1 VIISRDVTFDEMA
14 IITTACQFGE
24 ASTSGG
30 ASLGC
35 LLEAERVA
43 ERVTFE
49 VETLVTESTVDGR

>member
-1 VIISRDVTFDEMA
+1 VTFDEMA